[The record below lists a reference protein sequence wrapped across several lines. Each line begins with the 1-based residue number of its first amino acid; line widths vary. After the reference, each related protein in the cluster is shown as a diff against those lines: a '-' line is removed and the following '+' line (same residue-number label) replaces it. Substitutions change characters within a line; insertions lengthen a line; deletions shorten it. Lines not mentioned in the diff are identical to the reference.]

1 MEGQRNNKGIIVLLV
16 VIIIMLSVFCVL
28 FATGTISF
36 NSEKV
41 NNNTNE
47 SYYNVIEDN
56 NSNNKI
62 SEWEIKEKFEYVYGY
77 NVLPFVT
84 CGETQTGM
92 IKIGDKDYYMSN
104 EFNTYDEMLSYLN
117 KFMSKE
123 VMSNKYAFK
132 ATDKN
137 NYLEKDNNLYCEVT
151 NKGYIYG
158 HNVKDIEIVKEENNK
173 VIFVGNMEL
182 IDPYDDNKQYDK
194 VNCTIEYIDN
204 NWIITSFEKQNN

>member
-1 MEGQRNNKGIIVLLV
+1 MEEKRNNKGVIVLLV
-16 VIIIMLSVFCVL
+16 VIIILLSVLCIL
-28 FATGTISF
+28 FATNTINF
-36 NSEKV
+36 NEDRD
-41 NNNTNE
+41 NE
-47 SYYNVIEDN
+47 N
-56 NSNNKI
+56 NSNVVEEIVNNKI

-77 NVLPFVT
+77 NVLPIVT

-123 VMSNKYAFK
+123 FMYNKYAFK

-137 NYLEKDNNLYCEVT
+137 NYLEKDNNLYCDVT
-151 NKGYIYG
+151 YKGYMYG

-182 IDPYDDNKQYDK
+182 TDPSNNKQYDK

-204 NWIITSFEKQNN
+204 NWIITSFEKQNNKFAK

>member
-1 MEGQRNNKGIIVLLV
+1 MEEKRNNKGVIVLLV
-16 VIIIMLSVFCVL
+16 VIIILLSVLCIL
-28 FATGTISF
+28 FATNTINF
-36 NSEKV
+36 NEDRD
-41 NNNTNE
+41 NE
-47 SYYNVIEDN
+47 N
-56 NSNNKI
+56 NSNVVEEIVNNKI

-92 IKIGDKDYYMSN
+92 IKIGDKDYYISN

-132 ATDKN
+132 ATDKD

-151 NKGYIYG
+151 NKGYVYG
-158 HNVKDIEIVKEENNK
+158 HDVKNIEIVKEENNK

-182 IDPYDDNKQYDK
+182 TDPDNNKQYDK

-204 NWIITSFEKQNN
+204 NWIITSFEKNN